1 MPRHRIGLEPM
12 SPAERQARHRAQLRR
27 RRQIPPTSPT
37 LARLSEGGR
46 DRRGVRTQPR
56 PERWA
61 AAVAVL
67 VALQDEY
74 RAWLDNM
81 PANLEG
87 SPLADKLQVI
97 VELDLEE
104 LQAID
109 PPRGYGRDR

>member
-1 MPRHRIGLEPM
+1 MFRRTMLRGDDKDSHGIKSR
-12 SPAERQARHRAQLRR
+12 SRR
-27 RRQIPPTSPT
+27 RRAGRAV
-37 LARLSEGGR
+37 ARLSEGGR